1 MIKFFKSFLLSFF
14 LFSTVSELHAKP
26 IPPGAGQGDVSANI
40 LFLVDSSDSMHAWIG
55 GEGLEPVHGAFI
67 DKDDNIVI
75 SQWGHQR
82 GITRYTSDGR
92 KDSTFTD
99 IQFIGSGGCANRLAE
114 SNDRRNRKVRR
125 NGNVNY
131 VQNLTMANT
140 DINGENLIFFR

>member
-1 MIKFFKSFLLSFF
+1 
-14 LFSTVSELHAKP
+14 
-26 IPPGAGQGDVSANI
+26 
-40 LFLVDSSDSMHAWIG
+40 MHAWIG

-140 DINGENLIFFR
+140 DINGENLIFFRAWESKVQGNVFAYSENGDSCLLYTSDAADES